1 MSIHLEERFSDP
13 FTLAGAFTHERIASA
28 ALRDNALGDPTD
40 RTLWVYT
47 PPGYD
52 ETHRRYPTIYFLH
65 GYLGRVDGLW
75 NWVGFQPSV
84 PQLIDELFSDPSVD
98 PAIVVLVDA
107 WTKIGGS
114 QYLNSP
120 ATGRYLDYLAE
131 DVVTTID
138 ERYRTIPDRNHR
150 ALSGKSSGG
159 YGAMVATMLRPDVF
173 GAFASHSGDCGFEQC
188 YLFDVAACARALRD
202 LYGGSWTRFFDDFF
216 TRPARILKASDPD
229 HVLINIYA
237 MAAAYSPEEDG
248 SVSLPFDP
256 ETMRFRGDVWKR
268 WQELDPV
275 RMFSTKL
282 DVLRSLRGIWID
294 AGRSDDY
301 YLDLGAQAI
310 SSQLTDAGIQHTF
323 ELFDGFHAGVQ
334 FRYPLGFRYLAS
346 QLASDIGSGAE
357 SAPRIE
363 QRQG

>member
-1 MSIHLEERFSDP
+1 MNSLDEHFSDP
-13 FTLAGAFTHERIASA
+13 WPLAGAFTRERINSV
-28 ALRDNALGDPTD
+28 ALQSNALGDAHE
-40 RTLWVYT
+40 RTAYVYT

-52 ETHRRYPTIYFLH
+52 DDPTRHYPAIYFLH

-84 PQLIDELFSDPSVD
+84 PQYIDECFADPSAE

-120 ATGRYLDYLAE
+120 ATGRYLDYLAD
-131 DVVTTID
+131 DVVSSID
-138 ERYRTIPDRNHR
+138 ERYRTIPDRDHR
-150 ALSGKSSGG
+150 GVSGKSSGG

-188 YLFDVAACARALRD
+188 YLFDISACARALRD
-202 LYGGSWTRFFDDFF
+202 LYGGSWQRFFDDFF
-216 TRPARILKASDPD
+216 SRPAKILNATDPD

-248 SVSLPFDP
+248 SVSLPFD
-256 ETMRFRGDVWKR
+256 
-268 WQELDPV
+268 
-275 RMFSTKL
+275 TKL

-294 AGRSDDY
+294 AGRRDDY

-310 SSQLTDAGIQHTF
+310 SSQLDAAAITHRF
-323 ELFDGFHAGVQ
+323 ELFEGFHAGVQ
-334 FRYPLGFRYLAS
+334 HRYPLGFRYLAER
-346 QLASDIGSGAE
+346 LASAGT
-357 SAPRIE
+357 
-363 QRQG
+363 

>member
-1 MSIHLEERFSDP
+1 MTRIDERFSDP
-13 FTLAGAFTHERIASA
+13 WTLAGRFTRERVDSA
-28 ALRDNALGDPTD
+28 ALRGNALGDPHE
-40 RTLWVYT
+40 RTAFVYT

-52 ETHRRYPTIYFLH
+52 DDESRRYPTIYFLH

-84 PQLIDELFSDPSVD
+84 PQYVDECFADPSE
-98 PAIVVLVDA
+98 PQAIVVLVDA

-131 DVVTTID
+131 DVVAAID
-138 ERYRTIPDRNHR
+138 QRYRTIPDRDHR

-202 LYGGSWTRFFDDFF
+202 LYGGSWPRFFDDFF
-216 TRPARILKASDPD
+216 SRPARILTSSDSD

-237 MAAAYSPEEDG
+237 MAAAYSPQDDG
-248 SVSLPFDP
+248 SVALPFD
-256 ETMRFRGDVWKR
+256 EGTLQFRDDVWRR

-275 RMFSTKL
+275 RMVATKL
-282 DVLRSLRGIWID
+282 DVLRSLRCIWID
-294 AGRSDDY
+294 AGRRDDY
-301 YLDLGAQAI
+301 YLDLGAQSI
-310 SSQLTDAGIQHTF
+310 SSQLDDAGIAHHF
-323 ELFDGFHAGVQ
+323 ELFEGFHAGVQ
-334 FRYPLGFRYLAS
+334 HRYPLGFRYLADR
-346 QLASDIGSGAE
+346 LAAGA
-357 SAPRIE
+357 R
-363 QRQG
+363 

>member
-1 MSIHLEERFSDP
+1 VSIHLDERFSDP
-13 FTLAGAFTHERIASA
+13 FELAGSFTRERVVSA
-28 ALRDNALGDPTD
+28 ALRDNPLVDPAE

-47 PPGYD
+47 PPGYG
-52 ETHRRYPTIYFLH
+52 ETDRRYPAIYFLH

-84 PQLIDELFSDPSVD
+84 PQLIDELFSDPGVD

-120 ATGRYLDYLAE
+120 ATGRYLDYLTE
-131 DVVTTID
+131 DVVAAVD
-138 ERYRTIPDRNHR
+138 ERYRTIPDRDHR
-150 ALSGKSSGG
+150 AVSGKSSGG

-202 LYGGSWTRFFDDFF
+202 LYGGSWDDFF
-216 TRPARILKASDPD
+216 ADFSSRPARILKASDPD

-237 MAAAYSPEEDG
+237 MAAAYSGEEDG

-256 ETMRFRGDVWKR
+256 KTLSFRDDVWRR
-268 WQELDPV
+268 WQALDPV
-275 RMFSTKL
+275 RMVPAKL

-294 AGRSDDY
+294 AGLHDDY

-310 SSQLTDAGIQHTF
+310 SAHLASAGIEHTF
-323 ELFDGFHAGVQ
+323 ELFEGFHAGVQ
-334 FRYPLGFRYLAS
+334 FRYPLGFRFLAR
-346 QLASDIGSGAE
+346 QLA
-357 SAPRIE
+357 
-363 QRQG
+363 

>member
-1 MSIHLEERFSDP
+1 MRSRYLEERFSDP
-13 FTLAGAFTHERIASA
+13 FPLAGAFTRERISSE
-28 ALRDNALGDPTD
+28 ALRGNPLGDPHE

-52 ETHRRYPTIYFLH
+52 DSDRHYPTIYFLH

-84 PQLIDELFSDPSVD
+84 PQLIDELFADPSVD

-120 ATGRYLDYLAE
+120 ATGRYLDYLAN
-131 DVVTTID
+131 DVVHAVD
-138 ERYRTIPDRNHR
+138 ERYRSIADRDHR
-150 ALSGKSSGG
+150 AVSGKSSGG

-202 LYGGSWTRFFDDFF
+202 LYEGSWQPFFDDFF
-216 TRPARILKASDPD
+216 SRPAQILRSSDPD

-237 MAAAYSPEEDG
+237 MAAAYSAEEDG
-248 SVSLPFDP
+248 SVSLPFD
-256 ETMRFRGDVWKR
+256 ERTLRFRDDVWRR
-268 WQELDPV
+268 WQAWDPV
-275 RMFSTKL
+275 RMVATKL

-294 AGRSDDY
+294 AGRRDDY

-310 SSQLTDAGIQHTF
+310 SDQLTNAAIEHQF
-323 ELFDGFHAGVQ
+323 ELFEGFHAGVQ
-334 FRYPLGFRYLAS
+334 HRYPLGFRYLAS
-346 QLASDIGSGAE
+346 RLADHH
-357 SAPRIE
+357 
-363 QRQG
+363 

>member
-1 MSIHLEERFSDP
+1 VSDHLEERFSDP
-13 FTLAGAFTHERIASA
+13 FPLAGRFSHERIVSD
-28 ALRDNALGDPTD
+28 ALRDNPLGDPHE

-52 ETHRRYPTIYFLH
+52 ESDRRYPAIYFLH

-84 PQLIDELFSDPSVD
+84 PQLIDELFADPAVD

-131 DVVTTID
+131 DVVAEVD
-138 ERYRTIPDRNHR
+138 RRYRTLADRDHR

-188 YLFDVAACARALRD
+188 YLFDVSACARALRD
-202 LYGGSWTRFFDDFF
+202 VYGGSWERFFADFF
-216 TRPARILKASDPD
+216 SRPARILQASDPD

-237 MAAAYSPEEDG
+237 MAAAYSAEDDG

-256 ETMRFRGDVWKR
+256 RTLGFRDDVWRR
-268 WQELDPV
+268 WQALDPV
-275 RMFSTKL
+275 RMVGSKL
-282 DVLRSLRGIWID
+282 NALRSLRGIWID
-294 AGRSDDY
+294 AGRRDDY
-301 YLDLGAQAI
+301 YLDLGAQSI
-310 SSQLTDAGIQHTF
+310 SAQLADAGIEHRF

-334 FRYPLGFRYLAS
+334 HRYPLGFRYLA
-346 QLASDIGSGAE
+346 ARMTVGE
-357 SAPRIE
+357 
-363 QRQG
+363 

>member
-1 MSIHLEERFSDP
+1 MNSYIEQRFSDP
-13 FTLAGAFTHERIASA
+13 FPLAGGFTRERIAST
-28 ALRDNALGDPTD
+28 ALCDNPLGDPFE

-47 PPGYD
+47 PPGYAD
-52 ETHRRYPTIYFLH
+52 TDRRYPTIYFLH

-75 NWVGFQPSV
+75 NWVGFQPGV
-84 PQLIDELFSDPSVD
+84 PQLIDELFADPSVD

-131 DVVTTID
+131 DVVAAVD
-138 ERYRTIPDRNHR
+138 ERYRTIPDRDHR

-188 YLFDVAACARALRD
+188 YLFDVSACARALRD
-202 LYGGSWTRFFDDFF
+202 VYGGSWDSFFEDFF
-216 TRPARILKASDPD
+216 SRPARILQASDPD

-237 MAAAYSPEEDG
+237 MAAAYSGEEDG

-256 ETMRFRGDVWKR
+256 ETLRFRDDVWRR
-268 WQELDPV
+268 WQALDPV
-275 RMFSTKL
+275 RMVASKL
-282 DVLRSLRGIWID
+282 DVLRSLRGIWLD
-294 AGRSDDY
+294 AGLRDDY

-310 SSQLTDAGIQHTF
+310 ASQLAEAGIEHTF
-323 ELFDGFHAGVQ
+323 QLFEGFHAGVQ
-334 FRYPLGFRYLAS
+334 HRYQLGFRHLAACLS
-346 QLASDIGSGAE
+346 SP
-357 SAPRIE
+357 APPTP
-363 QRQG
+363 

>member
-1 MSIHLEERFSDP
+1 VSVDERFSDP
-13 FTLAGAFTHERIASA
+13 WPLKGAFARERIDSVALRGNPLDDPHERTA
-28 ALRDNALGDPTD
+28 
-40 RTLWVYT
+40 WVYT
-47 PPGYD
+47 PPGYNAD
-52 ETHRRYPTIYFLH
+52 EARRYPTIYFLH

-84 PQLIDELFSDPSVD
+84 PQYIDECFSDSSVE

-131 DVVTTID
+131 DVVRTID
-138 ERYRTIPDRNHR
+138 DRYRTIPDRDHR

-173 GAFASHSGDCGFEQC
+173 SAFASHSGDCGFEQC
-188 YLFDVAACARALRD
+188 YLFDVSACARALRD
-202 LYGGSWTRFFDDFF
+202 LYDGSWERFFDDFF
-216 TRPARILKASDPD
+216 SRPARILNASDPD

-237 MAAAYSPEEDG
+237 MAAAYSPENDG
-248 SVSLPFDP
+248 SVSLPFD
-256 ETMRFRGDVWKR
+256 EQTLRFRDDVWRR

-275 RMFSTKL
+275 RLVAGKL
-282 DVLRSLRGIWID
+282 DVLRSLRGIWLD
-294 AGRSDDY
+294 AGRRDDY
-301 YLDLGAQAI
+301 YLDLGAEAI
-310 SSQLTDAGIQHTF
+310 SSQLDAAGIEHHF

-334 FRYPLGFRYLAS
+334 HRYPLGFRYLAERLTS
-346 QLASDIGSGAE
+346 VVE
-357 SAPRIE
+357 
-363 QRQG
+363 